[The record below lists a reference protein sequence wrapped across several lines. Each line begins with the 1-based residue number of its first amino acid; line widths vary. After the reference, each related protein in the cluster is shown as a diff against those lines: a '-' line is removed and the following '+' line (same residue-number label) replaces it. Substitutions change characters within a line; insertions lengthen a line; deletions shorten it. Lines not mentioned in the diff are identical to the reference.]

1 MQAASK
7 WHFAFLVPTIIILIQ
22 DLPASTGAFSEV
34 RKLIKTDY
42 AMQELWTECTEAHPF
57 LQGCFEGNL
66 DDQKFDTW
74 LVQDYHFVKTF
85 QEFVGDGVY
94 KKAPAEHRATIRDGI
109 AALEDELVWFQQMA
123 RSRNIEGLED
133 AILLPANVAYRK
145 YLQLLVEEGDYT
157 ILAVAFWAI
166 EVVYQEAWARVLEG
180 GARRFHEFAA
190 RWGND
195 GFGAY
200 VAQLEKQA
208 DEALVGAGSHA
219 AGDAAAV
226 LKQVMQLEVGFWQMA
241 FEGGGGG
248 EDSRSAGEL

>member
-1 MQAASK
+1 
-7 WHFAFLVPTIIILIQ
+7 
-22 DLPASTGAFSEV
+22 
-34 RKLIKTDY
+34 
-42 AMQELWTECTEAHPF
+42 
-57 LQGCFEGNL
+57 
-66 DDQKFDTW
+66 
-74 LVQDYHFVKTF
+74 
-85 QEFVGDGVY
+85 
-94 KKAPAEHRATIRDGI
+94 
-109 AALEDELVWFQQMA
+109 MA

-157 ILAVAFWAI
+157 ILAWA
-166 EVVYQEAWARVLEG
+166 WVLEG
-180 GARRFHEFAA
+180 GARRFRDFAA